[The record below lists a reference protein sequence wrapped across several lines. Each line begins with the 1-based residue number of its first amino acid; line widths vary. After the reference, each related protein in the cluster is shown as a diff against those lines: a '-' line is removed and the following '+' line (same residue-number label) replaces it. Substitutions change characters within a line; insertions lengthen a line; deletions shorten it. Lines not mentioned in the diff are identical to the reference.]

1 MEIVKLKGTA
11 YAIAASSAL
20 RTAVECFVGICG
32 MLLLAYLKEQD
43 FHSCGTLNSGSI
55 CILFITLNMAIMS

>member
-1 MEIVKLKGTA
+1 MELGETA
-11 YAIAASSAL
+11 
-20 RTAVECFVGICG
+20 
-32 MLLLAYLKEQD
+32 AYLMWLVSASYPKEQD